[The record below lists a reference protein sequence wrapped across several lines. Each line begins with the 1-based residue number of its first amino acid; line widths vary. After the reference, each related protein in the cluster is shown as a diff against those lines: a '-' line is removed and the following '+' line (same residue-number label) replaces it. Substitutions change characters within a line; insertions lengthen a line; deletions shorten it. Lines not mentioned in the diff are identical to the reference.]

1 MDVLNNSKSSKFFPR
16 NIPNA
21 NYFKDYIGSIGISN
35 KHHLIIYDRSPYGF
49 YSATRL
55 WWLFRVLI

>member
-1 MDVLNNSKSSKFFPR
+1 MNCSQSTQLYPR
-16 NIPNA
+16 NIPDINC
-21 NYFKDYIGSIGISN
+21 FKDYVSSIGISN

-55 WWLFRVLI
+55 WWLFRVFI